1 MFKLCKTL
9 SLSYDGQVIRRVIT
23 GNEYDKFKRFSTNT
37 QDNYEEIEMSS
48 SIMTDYPWNDYKM
61 KFSKIGTLIVIAC
74 FLTSSENV
82 K

>member
-48 SIMTDYPWNDYKM
+48 SIMTDYP
-61 KFSKIGTLIVIAC
+61 
-74 FLTSSENV
+74 
-82 K
+82 